1 MSKRSQARRNS
12 SQQLLIWGGILLV
25 AIILVGVW
33 LGGQSTAQTTLPLTV
48 SVKEAAQKRDQ
59 GAFILDVRTVEEWE
73 EGHIPN
79 ATLIPLDELP
89 LRLSEVPSAREIV
102 VVCRSGNRS
111 QVGRDILLDA
121 GFEQVT
127 SMAGGVNEWEALGYP
142 IVSGP

>member
-1 MSKRSQARRNS
+1 MSKRSQTKRNDR
-12 SQQLLIWGGILLV
+12 QQILIFGGVMLV
-25 AIILVGVW
+25 AMILVGVW
-33 LGGQSTAQTTLPLTV
+33 LAGQSTAQTTLPLTI
-48 SVKEAAQKRDQ
+48 SVEEAAQKRDQ

-89 LRLSEVPSAREIV
+89 VRLSEVPSDREIV

-127 SMAGGVNEWEALGYP
+127 SMAGGVTEWESLGYP

>member
-1 MSKRSQARRNS
+1 MSKRYQARRNN
-12 SQQLLIWGGILLV
+12 SQQVIIFGGIILV

-33 LGGQSTAQTTLPLTV
+33 LAGQSTAQTTLAPMI
-48 SVKEAAQKRDQ
+48 SVEEAAQKRDQ

-73 EGHIPN
+73 EVHIPN
-79 ATLIPLDELP
+79 STLIPLDELP
-89 LRLSEVPSAREIV
+89 LRLSEVPSNREIV

-121 GFEQVT
+121 GFKQVT
-127 SMAGGVNEWEALGYP
+127 SMSGGVNEWESLGYP